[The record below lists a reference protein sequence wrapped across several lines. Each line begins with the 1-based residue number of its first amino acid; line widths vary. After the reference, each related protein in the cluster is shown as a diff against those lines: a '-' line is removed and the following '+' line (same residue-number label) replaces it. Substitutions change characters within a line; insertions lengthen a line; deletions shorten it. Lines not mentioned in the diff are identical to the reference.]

1 MKRLLI
7 YFAIILSI
15 SGCKC
20 GERPE
25 LVTVT
30 DTDHFVHGYWIYDDI
45 ELEARIGVMGGDKD
59 GYYAPVLKIK
69 LPESAYMV
77 SYLSV
82 GDMLEE
88 YLALCRKY
96 DDFGVDPFYGG
107 SRDGFAVVN
116 RPINVFS
123 GIEFSSVDIVSNTDF
138 DEEHPA
144 GTSLADIAML
154 STWWGMPYLDRHNK
168 QNTRGPYA
176 DGSWFEE
183 GLQTGMQLFERLCD
197 LTPYHLSVIGMQ
209 DINSSDEYWQV
220 NYKRN
225 FCVGAITFSQVPTC
239 GLKHTFTVTM
249 TTVDGRKF
257 EAQVYA
263 YWY

>member
-1 MKRLLI
+1 M
-7 YFAIILSI
+7 
-15 SGCKC
+15 GCKSDQ
-20 GERPE
+20 PPIPIP
-25 LVTVT
+25 TA
-30 DTDHFVHGYWIYDDI
+30 DTDHYVHGYWIYDNID
-45 ELEARIGVMGGDKD
+45 LEAHIGAMGGGKD

-69 LPESAYMV
+69 LPESAYIV
-77 SYLSV
+77 SYLSA
-82 GDMLEE
+82 GNMLEE

-96 DDFGVDPFYGG
+96 DDFGYPLLNGYKI
-107 SRDGFAVVN
+107 VN

-123 GIEFSSVDIVSNTDF
+123 GIEFSSVDIVSDTDF

-168 QNTRGPYA
+168 RNTRGPYA

-183 GLQTGMQLFERLCD
+183 GLQIGMQLFERLCD

-249 TTVDGRKF
+249 TTVGGRKF
-257 EAQVYA
+257 EAQAKVT
-263 YWY
+263 WY

>member
-15 SGCKC
+15 SGCKSDQ
-20 GERPE
+20 PPIPP
-25 LVTVT
+25 TVT

-45 ELEARIGVMGGDKD
+45 ELEVDIDGSSYND
-59 GYYAPVLKIK
+59 GYMYPELRIK

-82 GDMLEE
+82 GDMLDE

-96 DDFGVDPFYGG
+96 DDFGIDPFYGG
-107 SRDGFAVVN
+107 SRDNFSVVN
-116 RPINVFS
+116 RPTHVFS
-123 GIEFSSVDIVSNTDF
+123 GVDFSSIDVVSNNDF
-138 DEEHPA
+138 DEKHHA
-144 GTSLADIAML
+144 GTSLADIAMFTTT
-154 STWWGMPYLDRHNK
+154 SGRHQLDT
-168 QNTRGPYA
+168 NTARPKTKSSY
-176 DGSWFEE
+176 DGCWQFGGQE
-183 GLQTGMQLFERLCD
+183 LLYERLD
-197 LTPYHLSVIGMQ
+197 ALTPYHLSVIGMQ
-209 DINSSDEYWQV
+209 DINSSDEYFEV